1 MGADQFDV
9 AIAGAG
15 HNGLTC
21 AAYLAA
27 AGLRVVALEKNAA
40 VGGAAIT
47 EEFHPGFRNSVA
59 SYTVSLLNPRVIHD
73 PDLGAHGLIIVERP
87 AANFLPVDARRSLLI
102 DMLIPRCSIPH
113 WRRPGKRVASL
124 RAICGAALARRAQ
137 LGDAK
142 AAAAATPPLESFEI

>member
-27 AGLRVVALEKNAA
+27 AGLHVVVLEKNAA

-47 EEFHPGFRNSVA
+47 EEFHLGFRNSVA
-59 SYTVSLLNPRVIHD
+59 SYTVSVLNPRVIHD
-73 PDLGAHGLIIVERP
+73 LDLGAHGLTIVERP
-87 AANFLPVDARRSLLI
+87 VANFWPVDARRSPVI
-102 DMLIPRCSIPH
+102 EMPIPRHSIPR
-113 WRRPGKRVASL
+113 WRRPGTRHQPV
-124 RAICGAALARRAQ
+124 RAICGAAPARRAQ
-137 LGDAK
+137 LGDPK
-142 AAAAATPPLESFEI
+142 AAATATPPLESFEI